1 MQKLNCFLVVCA
13 MAASVSLVPMSH
25 AQDNEAQAKARQA
38 LREKLDQLDG
48 SATVS
53 KDTEAQ
59 AKAREV
65 LRKQS
70 NQAPPSAV
78 PQPSMISQPAPKPAP
93 VMITMAPAVAP
104 AVAAA
109 DAQNIEK
116 ARQAVRQE
124 LDRLS
129 SSSPDS
135 PEVAKAR
142 EAMRQKLAESPQ
154 PAGNQNVVTAARA
167 QTEAQ
172 TKAEKAAQLE
182 ADKAEAAAKAERTAK
197 RNAKLA
203 PNAFQP
209 IEAPA
214 LPVSNEKQQRLAELL
229 QKYRADQV
237 TPEQHHL
244 ERAKILAEQ

>member
-1 MQKLNCFLVVCA
+1 MQNLNCFLVICA
-13 MAASVSLVPMSH
+13 MAASVCGIPMGH

-38 LREKLDQLDG
+38 LREKLNQLDG

-70 NQAPPSAV
+70 NEAPPSAV
-78 PQPSMISQPAPKPAP
+78 PQPSIISQPAPQPAP
-93 VMITMAPAVAP
+93 VMITMAPAM
-104 AVAAA
+104 AAA

-124 LDRLS
+124 LDRLNS
-129 SSSPDS
+129 SPPDS

-142 EAMRQKLAESPQ
+142 EAMRQKLAGSPQ
-154 PAGNQNVVTAARA
+154 PEGNENGAKAARA

-172 TKAEKAAQLE
+172 SKAEKAAQVE
-182 ADKAEAAAKAERTAK
+182 AEKAEAAAKAERNAK
-197 RNAKLA
+197 RNAKLS
-203 PNAFQP
+203 PKAFQP

-237 TPEQHHL
+237 TPEQYHL